1 MSARHGSLS
10 AFLIHKMNNL
20 ITLTILALITIAQA
34 QEIPPELTQLRTPY
48 QQAVTTIRANAEARV
63 KPVTASYL
71 AALGRLEKQL
81 ARDPALSAPVAAE
94 RERVAAGG
102 TPSKEEV
109 AKMSV
114 QLAPLRAK
122 FDADMLKTKAPFVQQ
137 ETQYTRQYL
146 SSLGTLE
153 RRFTS
158 QNLIVKAAAVTEEIQ
173 KVNGLSGNSAKEE
186 RVKAESTVSARTAKS
201 VGTLDPS
208 LAGKIAAAASG
219 KAYTRS
225 PNSKQVGGTEGG
237 SDIPEGGALLV
248 GFEYFQPW
256 SNSDTGTVR
265 SLRPYFLTKEGVVP
279 GKDRGTMERVTNKIM
294 AKPGYAIAGLYAG
307 DEKEIQAVFMKI
319 NPATGG
325 FFTDPANTYKSQAYG
340 KEGKGKPKLLG
351 GDGRLVIGVYG
362 KTGSDCDDL
371 GLILMNKL

>member
-186 RVKAESTVSARTAKS
+186 RVKAESTVSAGTAKS

-208 LAGKIAAAASG
+208 LAGKIATAASG

-237 SDIPEGGALLV
+237 SDVPEGGALLV

-307 DEKEIQAVFMKI
+307 DEKEIQAVSILRPEGFSRTQQIPTRAKRMARKGRE
-319 NPATGG
+319 NQSCSAAMGG
-325 FFTDPANTYKSQAYG
+325 WS
-340 KEGKGKPKLLG
+340 LG
-351 GDGRLVIGVYG
+351 CMERRARIAM
-362 KTGSDCDDL
+362 TL
-371 GLILMNKL
+371 G